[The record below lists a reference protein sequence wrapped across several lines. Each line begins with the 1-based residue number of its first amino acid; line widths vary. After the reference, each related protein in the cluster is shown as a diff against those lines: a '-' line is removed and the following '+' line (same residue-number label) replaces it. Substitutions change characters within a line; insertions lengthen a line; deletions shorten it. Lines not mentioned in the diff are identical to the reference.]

1 VITPVNQQPQRSVHD
16 DDEYRRNYTA
26 TEYINALFALNNNW
40 VGQGV
45 LVGVMDDGVMEVG
58 DLQGQIDRQL
68 SRDFGFDTD
77 IGGVITNRS
86 GDARVG
92 DQYSEHGTSV
102 AAIIAGRNDGQG
114 VQGFAPG
121 ARIVSLRVDGRV
133 QTEGTNGPVFGT
145 VSGLDGHLA
154 VRYAA
159 DNRIPL
165 INMSLAR
172 ANPENGPNTAFR
184 SAVIYYHDVAK
195 GLLVAA
201 NGNGGGANPRNFVDM
216 APEAQQSWLF
226 VGALETDGRSYDIAS
241 YSERCGVAM
250 NRCVVAPGRNITMN
264 IAGEVEGF
272 QGTSSA
278 TPVVTSVAA
287 MILSKWP
294 QLTGVDA
301 GNIILNSARDIGAP
315 GTDEIYGRGLVD
327 AQAALLPV
335 NPQLSNN
342 VISGS
347 LTNAGMIVGSAFGYN
362 GASIKQALN
371 EVTVLDSY
379 GRDYTG
385 NISGMVFVPDE
396 NPGAG
401 MQRRVEA
408 MANARSAGFV
418 SPAGSAGIGVTAFDT
433 GLRDAFGVPVL
444 RNELTNAQVALPLT
458 DKLSITGGF
467 NSANNVSNDIMGLAP
482 TSDAMFAYSPLAQTS
497 AGVSYRLGK
506 GKLAMLAYTG
516 GEDDL
521 QVNGATLQYGL
532 GASSLKLGLVREN
545 GSVFGTPTGLG
556 MLRFGDGA
564 RTYFVEAA
572 SGFDVGKWSF
582 NGFASLGATR
592 LRLAKDMLMTDADT
606 ITTGRFSLIASR
618 PALDGRISFG
628 LAQQL
633 VALGGDATFTV
644 GSGYSLD
651 VRGLLFQDRRVDLA
665 GQIAPQFTIGYE
677 RRGERSDFQ
686 VGAASD
692 AQARDVRGV
701 AAWSIAF

>member
-1 VITPVNQQPQRSVHD
+1 MHD
-16 DDEYRRNYTA
+16 DDEYRRNYTSA
-26 TEYINALFALNNNW
+26 EYINALFALNNGW
-40 VGQGV
+40 LGQGV
-45 LVGVMDDGVMEVG
+45 LVAIMDNGVMEVG
-58 DLQGQIDRQL
+58 DLRGQIDRQL
-68 SRDFGFDTD
+68 SRDFGFDTE
-77 IGGVITNRS
+77 IGGVVTNRS
-86 GDARVG
+86 GDARIG
-92 DQYSEHGTSV
+92 DEFSGHGTSV

-121 ARIVSLRVDGRV
+121 VRIVSLRVDGRV
-133 QTEGTNGPVFGT
+133 QTEGTNGPVLST
-145 VSGLDGHLA
+145 VNGLNSNLA
-154 VRYAA
+154 VRHAA

-165 INMSLAR
+165 INMSLSR
-172 ANPENGPNTAFR
+172 ANPEDGPSAAFR
-184 SAVIYYHDVAK
+184 DAVTYYHNVAK
-195 GLLVAA
+195 GLLINS

-226 VGALETDGRSYDIAS
+226 VGAIETNGRGYEIAS
-241 YSERCGVAM
+241 YSDRCGVAM
-250 NRCVVAPGRNITMN
+250 NRCVVAPGANVTMN
-264 IAGEVEGF
+264 IEGGIGGF

-278 TPVVTSVAA
+278 APVVTSVAA

-315 GTDEIYGRGLVD
+315 GPDEIYGRGLVD
-327 AQAALLPV
+327 AEAALRPV

-347 LTNAGMIVGSAFGYN
+347 LMNTGMIVGSAFGHD
-362 GASIKQALN
+362 GASFKQALSDI
-371 EVTVLDSY
+371 TVLDSY
-379 GRDYTG
+379 GRDYAG
-385 NISGMVFVPDE
+385 NISGMVFVPDASA
-396 NPGAG
+396 GAG
-401 MQRRVEA
+401 IQRRVEA

-418 SPAGSAGIGVTAFDT
+418 RRAGSAMIGATAFDT

-444 RNELTNAQVALPLT
+444 RGALTNAQVGLSLT
-458 DKLSITGGF
+458 DRLSVTGGF

-497 AGVSYRLGK
+497 AGLSYKTGK
-506 GKLAMLAYTG
+506 GRLAILAYRG
-516 GEDDL
+516 GEGELKVD
-521 QVNGATLQYGL
+521 GATLQYGL
-532 GASSLKLGLVREN
+532 GASSLKLGLVQEI

-564 RTYFVEAA
+564 RTYFLEVAGA
-572 SGFDVGKWSF
+572 VDTGKWSV

-592 LRLAKDMLMTDADT
+592 LRLAEDMLMTDVDT

-628 LAQQL
+628 IAQQL

-651 VRGLLFQDRRVDLA
+651 VRGLLFQERRVSLA
-665 GQIAPQFTIGYE
+665 GQIAPQLTLGYE
-677 RRGERSDFQ
+677 RKGERSDLQ
-686 VGAASD
+686 IGGASD
-692 AQARDVRGV
+692 AQGKDIRAV
-701 AAWSIAF
+701 AAWSFAF